1 MRQGSGEEDLTQ
13 ARKKKT
19 EKGKSSLQAERE
31 ALKAEMR
38 RGIKGGRHEQS
49 PRGDSADEED
59 VLQQSFG

>member
-19 EKGKSSLQAERE
+19 DKGKSSLQAERE

-38 RGIKGGRHEQS
+38 RGIKGKQDQS
-49 PRGDSADEED
+49 PRGDYSEEED
-59 VLQQSFG
+59 VQQHSAG

>member
-38 RGIKGGRHEQS
+38 RGIKGGRQEQS
-49 PRGDSADEED
+49 PNGDSDEED
-59 VLQQSFG
+59 DLQQSIG